1 MGLARRNLLQPLETI
16 LSEPLVIV
24 GQGMAGTKLAEEL
37 VARALGRYAIILV
50 GDEPH
55 RGYNRVLLSSLLA
68 QEVKADD
75 IELKPRGWWEKNGIT
90 NVFGRAVNGI
100 DRDRK
105 VVLIGDTEIAYSK
118 LVLATGSHAIK
129 LPKPGMDLPGAITFR
144 WMGDVDQMLNS
155 VAPNRP
161 AVVIGGGLLGLEAA
175 YGLVKA
181 GIKVTLLHI
190 GHRLMERQL
199 DEPAGQM
206 LLEAILSKGCEVILH
221 ADTARVL
228 GTDKVEGVEL
238 VDGRVLEA
246 DLVVCAVGVR
256 PNCDLAKS
264 AGLDVKRGI
273 LVDDQMRTN
282 DPSIYAIGECCEH
295 RGNTYGLVEPAYE
308 QARALARTLA
318 GDRSAAYIGSVI
330 GTNLKVSGVSLFSA
344 GDIDGDGK
352 ETLLYEDLKQN
363 IYKKIIIDGEKIT
376 GAVLYGD
383 TADGLWYLDMM
394 KSGQAVGDMRDDLIF
409 GRSLASPPEDDGLEK
424 AKAA

>member
-1 MGLARRNLLQPLETI
+1 M
-16 LSEPLVIV
+16 SEPLVIV
-24 GQGMAGTKLAEEL
+24 GQGMAGTKLVEEL

-68 QEVKADD
+68 NEVKADD
-75 IELKPRGWWEKNGIT
+75 IELKPRGWWAKNGIT
-90 NVFGRAVNGI
+90 NVFGRAVTGI
-100 DRDRK
+100 DRERK
-105 VVLIGDTEIAYSK
+105 VVKLGGREIAYSK

-129 LPKPGMDLPGAITFR
+129 LPTPGMDLPGAITFR
-144 WMGDVDQMLNS
+144 WMGDVDHMLKG
-155 VAPNRP
+155 VAPGRP

-175 YGLVKA
+175 YGLAKA

-190 GHRLMERQL
+190 GNRLMERQL
-199 DEPAGQM
+199 DDPAGQM

-221 ADTARVL
+221 ADTKRVL

-238 VDGRVLEA
+238 KDGRVLEA

-256 PNCDLAKS
+256 PNADLGKA
-264 AGLDVKRGI
+264 AGLDAKRGL
-273 LVDDQMRTN
+273 LVDDQMRTS
-282 DPSIYAIGECCEH
+282 DPDIFAIGECCEH

-318 GDRSAAYIGSVI
+318 GDRTAAYKGSVI

-344 GDIDGDGK
+344 GDISGEGK
-352 ETLLYEDLKQN
+352 EVLLYEDLQRKV
-363 IYKKIIIDGEKIT
+363 YKKIVLDGDRIA

-394 KSGQAVGDMRDDLIF
+394 KSGQAVGAMRDDLIF
-409 GRSLASPPEDDGLEK
+409 GRSLASPLDEK
-424 AKAA
+424 DEQAKAA

>member
-1 MGLARRNLLQPLETI
+1 M
-16 LSEPLVIV
+16 SEPLVIV

-75 IELKPRGWWEKNGIT
+75 LELKPRGWWAKNGIT
-90 NVFGRAVNGI
+90 NVYGRAVTGI
-100 DRDRK
+100 DRERK
-105 VVLIGDTEIAYSK
+105 VITIGGNEISYSK

-144 WMGDVDQMLNS
+144 WMGDVDQMLKG
-155 VAPNRP
+155 VAPGRP
-161 AVVIGGGLLGLEAA
+161 AIVIGGGLLGLEAA
-175 YGLVKA
+175 YGLAKA
-181 GIKVTLLHI
+181 GVKVTLLHI
-190 GHRLMERQL
+190 GDRLMERQL
-199 DEPAGQM
+199 DESAGQM

-238 VDGRVLEA
+238 VDGRLLEA

-256 PNCDLAKS
+256 PNVDLGKA
-264 AGLDVKRGI
+264 AGLDAKRGI
-273 LVDDQMRTN
+273 LVDDQMRTS
-282 DPSIYAIGECCEH
+282 DPDIYAIGECCEH
-295 RGNTYGLVEPAYE
+295 RGSTYGLVEPAYE
-308 QARALARTLA
+308 QARALAGLLS
-318 GDRSAAYIGSVI
+318 GDRKAAYIGSVI

-344 GDIDGDGK
+344 GDITGEGK
-352 ETLLYEDLKQN
+352 EILLYEDLKQN
-363 IYKKIIIDGEKIT
+363 IYKKIILDGDRIT

-383 TADGLWYLDMM
+383 TVDGLWYLDLM
-394 KSGQAVGDMRDDLIF
+394 KRGQAVGDMRDDLIF
-409 GRSLASPPEDDGLEK
+409 GRSLAAPVEK
-424 AKAA
+424 KDEARAKAA